1 MITHMGSLPL
11 TGKHILLTRAEH
23 QLASLNREVRSRGA
37 VAIDFP
43 CLGLELL
50 SPAVEEGI
58 RSLQGCSDVLFTSTN
73 GVLSINSFCME
84 KNQGLK
90 ALLTG
95 KRIAAVGEQTAAALA
110 KLGIHVDIV
119 PMLASQEG
127 LIDAYATHGL
137 PTRLLFF
144 RAEEGS
150 DRLAEALQQQGI
162 VVETIAAYRTVCPA
176 EDAAEIIAMLEG
188 NRIDAVLLG
197 STKAA
202 RFYLQRIGS
211 IELANRPA
219 VVTISAQM
227 AEAAKKLGLR
237 VQVVAKNASF
247 ESMLDTLAEYFDANR
262 S

>member
-1 MITHMGSLPL
+1 MITHMSSSPL
-11 TGKHILLTRAEH
+11 KGKHILLTRAEH
-23 QLASLNREVRSRGA
+23 QLASLSREVCSRGA

-50 SPAVEEGI
+50 SHAVEEGA
-58 RSLQGCSDVLFTSTN
+58 RSLQVCSDVLFTSTN
-73 GVLSINSFCME
+73 GVLSLDAFCRENSQE
-84 KNQGLK
+84 LK

-110 KLGIHVDIV
+110 ELGIHVDIV
-119 PMLASQEG
+119 PALASQEG
-127 LIDAYATHGL
+127 LVNAYATHGL

-150 DRLAEALQQQGI
+150 NRLAEALQKQGI
-162 VVETIAAYRTVCPA
+162 SVETIAAYRTVCPA
-176 EDAAEIIAMLEG
+176 KDATEIIAMLKAS
-188 NRIDAVLLG
+188 RIDAVLLG
-197 STKAA
+197 STKAV

-211 IELANRPA
+211 IELANLPA
-219 VVTISAQM
+219 VVVISAQM
-227 AEAAKKLGLR
+227 AEAAEKLGLR